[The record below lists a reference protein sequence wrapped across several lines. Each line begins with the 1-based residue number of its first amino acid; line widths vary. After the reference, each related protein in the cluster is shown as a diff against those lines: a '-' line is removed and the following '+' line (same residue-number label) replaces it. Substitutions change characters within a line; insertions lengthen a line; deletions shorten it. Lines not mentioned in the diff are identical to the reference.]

1 MFINKIT
8 ICNLFAYYGEVS
20 VEFRKQDGRNI
31 YCIYGNNSFGKTSF
45 IRCAKLLF
53 LGTGLESGNIP
64 DVIAR
69 FAKINTKISSKLFIK
84 GNAEWEGILNKTA
97 LREGQ
102 SEFFVRFEGEFGDKD
117 FTLTRCWKNAQ
128 SNDIQEQLT
137 LAIDSNEYS
146 DDEAQD
152 KVSTMLSPNF
162 VEFFFFDGEEI
173 ENISNN
179 LQGKLREKIED
190 ILQISPL
197 DIIIEQIRKCRNKL
211 KDSELQDKKQQNDLR
226 IKRSEQESL
235 ESKIKAIK
243 DMLDEAKLQQEE
255 QVAEIKNIDKR
266 LNQLMA
272 DSSREQERLISEKSH
287 LQEKLLQNKKALC
300 ESLKT
305 VVFVSNSHFIKT
317 LKDELDSTEKNTQKS
332 DIEAFKR
339 LTPDISQIANSEI
352 KSLDCEN
359 QMRQTIQ
366 NLFNEI
372 LNTIPKKLESK
383 LGKKI
388 GKIPAQYIWEIKEI
402 FARVE
407 SNNLQQ
413 ELNEIKRLNFELK
426 IIQDEIDSQHI
437 DEFTKTRQEELN
449 DKKQEYEKRKNK
461 LVLNI
466 EEYTKNLNELNQQ
479 KDEITKEIYHLD
491 QSINIERIKDK
502 LIYLDLLRECI
513 ETYKN
518 KLVTRLR
525 EELHN
530 KILEKYKLIMPDD
543 NIQDLE
549 IDENFLIR
557 LKDIDDNLVIVKS
570 QSAGQ
575 KQILAICIFGAL
587 SELSHSQIPL
597 ILDTPLSRIDSR
609 NRANIIKHYYAKGNQ
624 VIILPTDTE
633 ISTKEYQYIKPYI
646 AGLYQISNE
655 ENRSHANIKEM
666 ANIDEIL

>member
-1 MFINKIT
+1 
-8 ICNLFAYYGEVS
+8 
-20 VEFRKQDGRNI
+20 
-31 YCIYGNNSFGKTSF
+31 
-45 IRCAKLLF
+45 
-53 LGTGLESGNIP
+53 
-64 DVIAR
+64 
-69 FAKINTKISSKLFIK
+69 
-84 GNAEWEGILNKTA
+84 
-97 LREGQ
+97 
-102 SEFFVRFEGEFGDKD
+102 
-117 FTLTRCWKNAQ
+117 
-128 SNDIQEQLT
+128 
-137 LAIDSNEYS
+137 
-146 DDEAQD
+146 
-152 KVSTMLSPNF
+152 
-162 VEFFFFDGEEI
+162 
-173 ENISNN
+173 
-179 LQGKLREKIED
+179 
-190 ILQISPL
+190 
-197 DIIIEQIRKCRNKL
+197 
-211 KDSELQDKKQQNDLR
+211 
-226 IKRSEQESL
+226 
-235 ESKIKAIK
+235 
-243 DMLDEAKLQQEE
+243 
-255 QVAEIKNIDKR
+255 
-266 LNQLMA
+266 MA
-272 DSSREQERLISEKSH
+272 DSSREQERLIGEKSH
-287 LQEKLLQNKKALC
+287 LQEKLLQNKKSLC
-300 ESLKT
+300 ESLKA
-305 VVFVSNSHFIKT
+305 VVFVSNGNFIKD
-317 LKDELDSTEKNTQKS
+317 LKDELDSTQKSTQKG

-339 LTPDISQIANSEI
+339 LTPDILQIANNEI

-359 QMRQTIQ
+359 QTRQTIQ
-366 NLFNEI
+366 NLFDEI

-383 LGKKI
+383 LANEV
-388 GKIPAQYIWEIKEI
+388 GKIPTQYIWEIKEI

-407 SNNLQQ
+407 SNSLQQ
-413 ELNEIKRLNFELK
+413 ELIAIKKLNFELK

-449 DKKQEYEKRKNK
+449 DKKQECEKRKNN

-466 EEYTKNLNELNQQ
+466 EKYTKNFNDLNQQ
-479 KDEITKEIYHLD
+479 KDEITKEIYRLD
-491 QSINIERIKDK
+491 QSINIERIKGK

-633 ISTKEYQYIKPYI
+633 ISAKEYQYIKPYI

-655 ENRSHANIKEM
+655 ENRSHATIKEM

>member
-1 MFINKIT
+1 MFIRKIT

-20 VEFRKQDGRNI
+20 VEFRKQDGHNI

-69 FAKINTKISSKLFIK
+69 FAKISTKVSSKLFVK

-97 LREGQ
+97 LRGGAT
-102 SEFFVRFEGEFGDKD
+102 EFFVRFEGEFDDKD
-117 FTLTRCWKNAQ
+117 FTLTRCWTNVQ

-137 LAIDSNEYS
+137 LIIDSNEYS

-300 ESLKT
+300 ESLKA
-305 VVFVSNSHFIKT
+305 VVFVSNSNFIKT

-359 QMRQTIQ
+359 QTRQTIQ
-366 NLFNEI
+366 NLFDEI

-383 LGKKI
+383 LAKEI

-402 FARVE
+402 FARAE

-449 DKKQEYEKRKNK
+449 DKKQECEKRKNK

-479 KDEITKEIYHLD
+479 KDEITKEIYRLD

-502 LIYLDLLRECI
+502 LIYLDVLRECI

-587 SELSHSQIPL
+587 SELSNSQIPL

-655 ENRSHANIKEM
+655 ENRSHATIKEM

>member
-1 MFINKIT
+1 M
-8 ICNLFAYYGEVS
+8 
-20 VEFRKQDGRNI
+20 
-31 YCIYGNNSFGKTSF
+31 
-45 IRCAKLLF
+45 
-53 LGTGLESGNIP
+53 
-64 DVIAR
+64 
-69 FAKINTKISSKLFIK
+69 
-84 GNAEWEGILNKTA
+84 
-97 LREGQ
+97 
-102 SEFFVRFEGEFGDKD
+102 RFEGEFGDKD
-117 FTLTRCWKNAQ
+117 FILTRCWKNAQ

-137 LAIDSNEYS
+137 LVIDDNEYS

-255 QVAEIKNIDKR
+255 QVAEIKNIDKH

-272 DSSREQERLISEKSH
+272 DSSREQERLIGEKSH
-287 LQEKLLQNKKALC
+287 LQEKLLQNKKSLC
-300 ESLKT
+300 ESLKA
-305 VVFVSNSHFIKT
+305 VVFVSNGNFIKT

-339 LTPDISQIANSEI
+339 LTPDISQIANNEI

-359 QMRQTIQ
+359 QTRQTIQ
-366 NLFNEI
+366 NLFDEI

-383 LGKKI
+383 LAKEI
-388 GKIPAQYIWEIKEI
+388 GKIPTQYIWEIKEI

-407 SNNLQQ
+407 SNSLQQ

-449 DKKQEYEKRKNK
+449 DKKQECEKRKNE

-479 KDEITKEIYHLD
+479 KDEITKEIYRLD

-543 NIQDLE
+543 NIQELE

-655 ENRSHANIKEM
+655 ENRSHATIKEM